1 MFSDFSRFLRL
12 RIMGPQEHCRRD
24 SANLLNQFPGT
35 GEMIQK
41 ANAEDDIKLAQAGEL
56 QGLQIGSKATNILF
70 GLYAR
75 VCTIVTGK
83 VARL

>member
-1 MFSDFSRFLRL
+1 
-12 RIMGPQEHCRRD
+12 
-24 SANLLNQFPGT
+24 
-35 GEMIQK
+35 MIQK